1 VRSGTRYPSGV
12 HDMTSHL
19 IVMFPLGS
27 RGSKASACR
36 ITVSIQANCCIGS
49 YIYSGSAGQLPAC
62 LLDVDFENQHD

>member
-1 VRSGTRYPSGV
+1 MSSGTRYPSGV

-36 ITVSIQANCCIGS
+36 ITIFRQTVGS
-49 YIYSGSAGQLPAC
+49 YIPAVQEIYLLAC
-62 LLDVDFENQHD
+62 LLDVDFEHRHD